1 MQESAYNGRRGAS
14 SGELLAQICE
24 DLALNPHPS
33 VLYLHARR
41 AATEVFS
48 GSRDYWQTFDACF
61 HGGVCAGLPQELVHR
76 CVVDAFGC
84 ARREFEVAA

>member
-24 DLALNPHPS
+24 DLALTPHPS
-33 VLYLHARR
+33 VLYPHVRR

-48 GSRDYWQTFDACF
+48 GWRDYWQTFDTCF
-61 HGGVCAGLPQELVHR
+61 HAGTGAGLDQGLVQR
-76 CVVDAFGC
+76 CICDAFTC
-84 ARREFEVAA
+84 ARRAFEVRA